1 MKNLI
6 KSSKNLKLIME
17 FDLEVIY
24 KNNSAIEIKNIFSFL
39 KSNFSF
45 AIVCEENYRYLDI
58 RNINIL
64 DNVKGHKNLVFFR

>member
-1 MKNLI
+1 MQNLI

-45 AIVCEENYRYLDI
+45 AIV
-58 RNINIL
+58 
-64 DNVKGHKNLVFFR
+64 